1 MDSKELNEIR
11 ARNSARLK
19 PLLDQVRAGSD
30 CQLLIPYAKAYLGLF
45 LNIDNSLTPD
55 ERLASFVDEA
65 LLPDIYQGFEAS
77 LQHNAYPQADDFA
90 IDGNDELRE
99 RCWIIL
105 ATIERG
111 LASDGNTY
119 LESLPLAIRKAAICF
134 VMTLEQG
141 ERPQWPVYYAQHYQK
156 ELEQALI
163 ESWTGEPAARSD
175 YLSGMDWYFNHVE
188 TPNPELIYWLAA
200 HWRRANYRG
209 FYQLLG
215 RAVKHGEAARLSE
228 LVEHALQQDFTIRI
242 RMLWC
247 GAGLVSD
254 PEHYANRMQLLCG
267 FNKEKI
273 VPLLDFCVTALEYID
288 DPLRRGR
295 ISAALIRIAGPKFP
309 PFDDSDPIVA
319 KLKILLDVLSQCPGS
334 ERQQLV
340 EELLKVRVLGAY
352 RPALQAIANND

>member
-1 MDSKELNEIR
+1 M
-11 ARNSARLK
+11 
-19 PLLDQVRAGSD
+19 
-30 CQLLIPYAKAYLGLF
+30 
-45 LNIDNSLTPD
+45 
-55 ERLASFVDEA
+55 
-65 LLPDIYQGFEAS
+65 
-77 LQHNAYPQADDFA
+77 
-90 IDGNDELRE
+90 
-99 RCWIIL
+99 
-105 ATIERG
+105 
-111 LASDGNTY
+111 
-119 LESLPLAIRKAAICF
+119 
-134 VMTLEQG
+134 
-141 ERPQWPVYYAQHYQK
+141 
-156 ELEQALI
+156 
-163 ESWTGEPAARSD
+163 
-175 YLSGMDWYFNHVE
+175 
-188 TPNPELIYWLAA
+188 
-200 HWRRANYRG
+200 
-209 FYQLLG
+209 
-215 RAVKHGEAARLSE
+215 
-228 LVEHALQQDFTIRI
+228 QQDFTIRI